1 MSILENQVRIMEML
15 AANEEAV
22 SRLYRVYADKFA
34 EHKNFWAG
42 LSMEELDHARW
53 IREMQARIKDG
64 FGYFDE
70 KRISMD
76 SIKLSI
82 DNINGQTAKAQAQT
96 MMATEAFFIA
106 NDIENAMIESN
117 WFQACKGDSLEF
129 KRLVFDLDQATT
141 RHREELSKFLNRG
154 QKGVC

>member
-1 MSILENQVRIMEML
+1 MGTIENQIKMMEML
-15 AANEEAV
+15 ATNEEAV

-42 LSMEELDHARW
+42 LSMDELDHARW
-53 IREMQARIKDG
+53 IREMQAKIKDG
-64 FGYFDE
+64 MSYFDE
-70 KRISMD
+70 TRISMD

-82 DNINGQTAKAQAQT
+82 DSINGQIAKAETHT
-96 MMATEAFFIA
+96 MMPTEAFFIA
-106 NDIENAMIESN
+106 NNLENALIESN
-117 WFQACKGDSLEF
+117 WFQVCKGDSLEF

-141 RHREELSKFLNRG
+141 RHREELSKFLNRR